1 MESLIKILT
10 MKLGKTIPSG
20 NEAKTIFIE
29 KKFFLSPFRYPTSSR
44 ETSHL
49 SKKVPYLS
57 DHSSMTTLCC
67 KKLVPFLIFKGRFF

>member
-1 MESLIKILT
+1 MRCLVKILT
-10 MKLGKTIPSG
+10 MELGKTIPSG

-29 KKFFLSPFRYPTSSR
+29 KIFLSPFRYPTGPR

-57 DHSSMTTLCC
+57 RT
-67 KKLVPFLIFKGRFF
+67 IAR